1 MRRAKDQAITILLVE
16 DESIIRMASA
26 AMLED
31 VGYTIIEATD
41 ADDALRTLHHH
52 PEVNV
57 VVTDVQMPGTIDGL
71 ALVEILTH
79 DYPHIETVITSG
91 RTSVNAARQSGAIEF
106 LAKPYTAA
114 AIQTAV
120 KTALRGV

>member
-1 MRRAKDQAITILLVE
+1 MERAQDQVITILLVE
-16 DESIIRMASA
+16 DECIIRMASA

-31 VGYTIIEATD
+31 AGYVVIEATD
-41 ADDALRTLHHH
+41 ADDALRTLRHH
-52 PEVNV
+52 PEINV

-71 ALVEILTH
+71 GLVEILAR
-79 DYPHIETVITSG
+79 DYSHIETVIASG
-91 RTSVNAARQSGAIEF
+91 RASVNEARRSGAKRF

-120 KTALRGV
+120 RAALASA